1 MTQIIGRIYKIV
13 SSECDGVYIGSTT
26 LQMNKR
32 FNLHN
37 SDYKRH
43 VAGKC
48 HYVTSFEILKF
59 ADAKIELVH
68 EGVFDGKKD
77 LEQFEGEL
85 IRTTPNAVNKIV
97 VGRSTKEYYQ
107 DNKEALQQ
115 KKRQYGEANRESIR
129 IWSNTKCTCD
139 VCGGKF
145 TNANKAQHL
154 RSKKHQN
161 SSSSSG
167 SSPSSSDVE
176 SDTGT
181 NTSDP
186 EFDQ

>member
-1 MTQIIGRIYKIV
+1 MQIIGRIYKLV

-26 LQMNKR
+26 LQLNTRWSTHKC
-32 FNLHN
+32 H
-37 SDYKRH
+37 YKNY
-43 VAGKC
+43 VAGKY
-48 HYVTSFEILKF
+48 HYLTSFEIMKF

-68 EGVFDGKKD
+68 EGVFDGRRD
-77 LEQFEGEL
+77 LEKFEGETM
-85 IRTTPNAVNKIV
+85 RTTPNAVNKIV
-97 VGRSTKEYYQ
+97 ARRSPKEYYQ

-167 SSPSSSDVE
+167 SSSTSSDVE
-176 SDTGT
+176 SDTDT